1 MSETKNIRETL
12 YKLSDES
19 DQEIPKE
26 LISEILEIYD
36 KFAQDRVEAQKR
48 TRKIIEDHINSI
60 DIS

>member
-1 MSETKNIRETL
+1 M
-12 YKLSDES
+12 DES

-26 LISEILEIYD
+26 LISEILEIND

-48 TRKIIEDHINSI
+48 TRKVIEDHINSI